1 MKYLKL
7 FEGFEDIDAICQK
20 YGITNY
26 TINSDGSIDVDG
38 SLNWKKLDKLPV
50 KFNRVSRHFYCQYNQ
65 LISLEGAPKIVEG
78 DFYCSR
84 NQLTS
89 LKGSPKW
96 VGRNFYC
103 NNNKLTSLEG
113 APKQVGSTFF
123 CSGNKLTSLKGAPKE
138 VSSFDCSGNQLTS
151 LKGAPKR
158 IGGSF
163 NCYDNFL
170 PQLIYDNYKYIKE
183 IVKWQDEYNIW
194 RGEKLDEFRFKEMM
208 IDIKEE
214 LNNDLLKTI

>member
-1 MKYLKL
+1 MKHLKL
-7 FEGFEDIDAICQK
+7 FEGFEDIDYLCK
-20 YGITNY
+20 RYGIKNY
-26 TINSDGSIDVDG
+26 IINSDGTIDVDG
-38 SLNWKKLDKLPV
+38 DVNITYMKLDKLPL
-50 KFNRVSRHFYCQYNQ
+50 KFNVVYGDFQCYNNK
-65 LISLEGAPKIVEG
+65 LTSLEGAPKEVG
-78 DFYCSR
+78 VDFDCNN

-138 VSSFDCSGNQLTS
+138 VSSFDCSGNQLTT
-151 LKGAPKR
+151 LEFAPIR
-158 IGGSF
+158 VGGTF
-163 NCYDNFL
+163 DFAYNPL

-194 RGEKLDEFRFKEMM
+194 RGGKLDQFRFGEMM
-208 IDIKEE
+208 IDIKNEV
-214 LNNDLLKTI
+214 DQ

>member
-113 APKQVGSTFF
+113 APKWVGGTFYCKF
-123 CSGNKLTSLKGAPKE
+123 NPLPKLIK
-138 VSSFDCSGNQLTS
+138 
-151 LKGAPKR
+151 
-158 IGGSF
+158 
-163 NCYDNFL
+163 DNER
-170 PQLIYDNYKYIKE
+170 YIKE
-183 IVKWQDEYNIW
+183 IIKWQDEYNIW
-194 RGEKLDEFRFKEMM
+194 RNGNLDEFRFREMM
-208 IDIKEE
+208 IDIKNEV
-214 LNNDLLKTI
+214 DQ

>member
-1 MKYLKL
+1 MIYLKL
-7 FEGFEDIDAICQK
+7 FEGFKDIDRICRKYAIK
-20 YGITNY
+20 NY
-26 TINSDGSIDVDG
+26 IINSDGTIDVDG
-38 SLNWKKLDKLPV
+38 DVNLSNERLERLPL
-50 KFNRVSRHFYCQYNQ
+50 KFNNVS
-65 LISLEGAPKIVEG
+65 G
-78 DFYCSR
+78 DFDCMD
-84 NQLTS
+84 
-89 LKGSPKW
+89 
-96 VGRNFYC
+96 
-103 NNNKLTSLEG
+103 NKLTSLEG
-113 APKQVGSTFF
+113 APKEVGHDFSCSFNKLTSLEGAPREVGGNFYCSYNQLTTLEFAPIRVGGTFF

-194 RGEKLDEFRFKEMM
+194 RGGKLDQFRFGEMM
-208 IDIKEE
+208 IDIKNEV
-214 LNNDLLKTI
+214 DQ